1 MVKIKEMPFK
11 EKYEACLG
19 GTKALESFGFSIVK
33 ERLGESKLNEL
44 KSIWRKQ
51 AEPIP
56 QNASYEEKYE
66 IEYRNWLRNW
76 QSAYDLVRNELGE
89 SGTEEFIRRAVDYWE
104 KQSPR
109 AALYIMNFIR
119 AIAPQTAFRTFGK
132 QFAYTWQTFMPYS
145 ISEFNGRRIVLTA
158 SHCKT
163 LDTDG
168 CEDTCTVAC
177 QKLIPLWLK
186 EQFKVKMSLD
196 RVGTS
201 CTITFTPA

>member
-1 MVKIKEMPFK
+1 MVKIKEMPFE

-19 GTKALESFGFSIVK
+19 GTKALEIFGFPIVK
-33 ERLGESKLNEL
+33 EHLGDSKVDEL
-44 KSIWRKQ
+44 KSIWQKQ
-51 AEPIP
+51 SEPIP
-56 QNASYEEKYE
+56 EDASYEEKYE

-109 AALYIMNFIR
+109 AALYMMSFVR
-119 AIAPQTAFRTFGK
+119 AVSPQSAFRTFGK
-132 QFAYTWQTFMPYS
+132 QFAYLWQTFMSYS
-145 ISEFNGRRIVLTA
+145 ISEFTGQRMVLA
-158 SHCKT
+158 VSHCKT
-163 LDTDG
+163 LDTEG

-186 EQFKVKMSLD
+186 EQFKVKMTLEP
-196 RVGTS
+196 VGKS
-201 CTITFTPA
+201 CTINFTPL